1 VGGGGLTVPGAA
13 ASRLA
18 CLFHLNL
25 AFSSL
30 EAEARATVI
39 ERCYWPILRLPEQT
53 GFPIA
58 VELTGWTLEQIAT
71 LDPAW
76 VAEAR
81 GLLESGSLELVGSG
95 HAQCAGPLLPA
106 EVNAW
111 NLRLGLEDYERLLGV
126 RPRVALVNEQAYAS
140 GLVELYAE
148 AGFLAIITDW
158 ENAHRSHPEWPSEWR
173 RLPQHARGTGEASLP
188 VLFSES
194 LVFQRFQRFAHGDM
208 EVAEWV
214 DWADERARPGPAGL
228 LLYAN
233 DAEVFD
239 HRPGRFSAE
248 PPPRE
253 GEWTRISEGL
263 SALAARARTDPA
275 AGRPALPSE
284 FLGLLEADGAGHDL
298 TLESPAHPVPVKK
311 QNKYNVARWAVSGR
325 DDVGIN
331 TACAR
336 LAAALGAAGERDPA
350 AWRELVELWATDLR
364 THITQA
370 RWERAL
376 EALADASRRW
386 NVRVPAPRP
395 PAPAPPV
402 AALPP
407 GVTQARSTFTVVVGA
422 LTVVL
427 DAARGLSIKA
437 FYDARVSDHAL
448 FGTLPH
454 GYYET
459 IDLGADWYSGS
470 LVQEPPGRH
479 KVTDLSPA
487 AVAWAALDD
496 GALRAWAMVQ
506 TPLGPIE
513 KVLTFHPDGGVEIDV
528 TVRWSAL
535 PEGSLRAGT
544 ITLNPEAFDAGTL
557 AYATHNGGR
566 ALERHRLAGEPF
578 DHGRAVSTLVSATQG
593 VGITEGFIALGDG
606 RRHLAV
612 AVEREV
618 AAPLGLITYQ
628 PVPGSFFARLS
639 LSLTEHD
646 DTRRGPIPRTPEQPQ
661 RLRLRVSAVDAG
673 VPG

>member
-1 VGGGGLTVPGAA
+1 VGGDGLTVPGAA

-39 ERCYWPILRLPEQT
+39 ERCYWPILRLPEDT

-76 VAEAR
+76 VTEAR
-81 GLLESGSLELVGSG
+81 RLLDCGSLELVGSG

-106 EVNAW
+106 DVNAW

-126 RPRVALVNEQAYAS
+126 RPRIALVNEQAYAP

-148 AGFLAIITDW
+148 AGFEAIVADW
-158 ENAHRSHPEWPSEWR
+158 ENAHRSHPEWPSAHR
-173 RLPQHARGTGEASLP
+173 RLPQHAQGTGGASLP

-208 EVAEWV
+208 EVADWV
-214 DWADERARPGPAGL
+214 DWADARARPAPAGL

-239 HRPGRFSAE
+239 HRPGRFAAE
-248 PPPRE
+248 PAPGQ
-253 GEWTRISEGL
+253 GEWARIAEGL
-263 SALAARARTDPA
+263 SALAARAREDPA

-284 FLGLLEADGAGHDL
+284 FLGLLEANEL

-311 QNKYNVARWAVSGR
+311 QDKYNIARWAASGR
-325 DDVGIN
+325 DDIGIN

-336 LAAALGAAGERDPA
+336 LLAALRAAGDHDPA
-350 AWRELVELWATDLR
+350 AWRTLVELWATDLR

-370 RWERAL
+370 RWARAQ
-376 EALADASRRW
+376 EALAAASRRW
-386 NVRVPAPRP
+386 NARVPAPRP
-395 PAPAPPV
+395 VPSAT
-402 AALPP
+402 ALPP
-407 GVTQARSTFTVVVGA
+407 GVTQARSTFTVVAGP

-427 DAARGLSIKA
+427 DAARGLAIKA
-437 FYDARVSDHAL
+437 FHDARIGEQAL
-448 FGTLPH
+448 FGTIPH

-459 IDLGADWYSGS
+459 IELGADWYSAGT
-470 LVQEPPGRH
+470 VQEPPGRH
-479 KVTDLSPA
+479 KVTDLS
-487 AVAWAALDD
+487 VATVTWAALEG
-496 GALRAWAMVQ
+496 GALRASATVQ
-506 TPLGPIE
+506 TPLGPVE
-513 KVLTFHPDGGVEIDV
+513 KVLTFDPADSLELEL
-528 TVRWSAL
+528 TLRWPAL

-566 ALERHRLAGEPF
+566 TLERHRLAGQAV

-593 VGITEGFIALGDG
+593 LGMTEGFIALGDG

-618 AAPLGLITYQ
+618 AAPLGLITYR

-661 RLRLRVSAVDAG
+661 RLRLRVSAVGAG
-673 VPG
+673 VPD